1 MREGNE
7 EMFKKKRRIF
17 FLKKVCRSSALSFKE
32 KKRQV

>member
-7 EMFKKKRRIF
+7 EMLNKNKEF